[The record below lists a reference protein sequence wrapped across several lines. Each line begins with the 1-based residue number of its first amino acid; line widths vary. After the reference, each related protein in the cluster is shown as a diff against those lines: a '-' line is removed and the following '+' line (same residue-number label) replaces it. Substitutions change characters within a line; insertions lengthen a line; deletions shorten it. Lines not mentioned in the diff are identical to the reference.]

1 MKNKFLLL
9 AVTAALFSMNS
20 FAQNHVIGE
29 RFGGGIIFYVDSSG
43 QHGLIADS
51 SDQKDANW
59 LDAINECKEL
69 RDGGYTDWRL
79 PSLEEIELLYTQS
92 TLFGSLSYGS
102 FHWTS
107 TEKDA
112 DHAYVLAFM
121 GDMRLS
127 YRKSLPVSVR
137 AIRNF

>member
-1 MKNKFLLL
+1 MKNRSLLL
-9 AVTAALFSMNS
+9 AIIILFFSMSS
-20 FAQNHVIGE
+20 FAQNHVVGE

-51 SDQKDANW
+51 TDQKDANW

-69 RDGGYTDWRL
+69 RDGDYTDWRL
-79 PSLEEIELLYTQS
+79 PSLDEIELLYTQK

-107 TEKDA
+107 SEKDA
-112 DHAYVLAFM
+112 DHAYALAFV

-127 YRKSLPVSVR
+127 YRKSLSISVR
-137 AIRNF
+137 AVRNF

>member
-9 AVTAALFSMNS
+9 AITTLILSSS
-20 FAQNHVIGE
+20 FAQAHTIGE
-29 RFGGGIIFYVDSSG
+29 KFGGGIIFYVDSSS

-69 RDGGYTDWRL
+69 RDGGFTDWRL
-79 PSLEEIELLYTQS
+79 PSLEEIEFLYTQKI
-92 TLFGSLSYGS
+92 LFGRLSYES

-107 TEKDA
+107 SEKDA

-127 YRKSLPVSVR
+127 YRKSLVVSVR
-137 AIRNF
+137 AVRSF

>member
-9 AVTAALFSMNS
+9 AITVLILSINS
-20 FAQNHVIGE
+20 FAQKHVIGE
-29 RFGGGIIFYVDSSG
+29 KFGGGIIFYVDSSG

-59 LDAINECKEL
+59 PDAINECKAL
-69 RDGGYTDWRL
+69 RDGDNSDWRL
-79 PSLEEIELLYTQS
+79 PSLDEIELLYAQKK
-92 TLFGSLSYGS
+92 LFGSLSYGS

-137 AIRNF
+137 AVRSF